1 MARLAD
7 RPVPPV
13 VLANRP
19 APTHFATASIPS
31 PFGPPNPPMP
41 DPTAYW
47 ARNLRYLAILLA
59 IWFAVSF
66 GCGILFADAL
76 NAIRIPGTGFKL
88 GFWFAQQGSIYVFV
102 VLIFFYAR
110 LMNRLD
116 REFGVAEE

>member
-1 MARLAD
+1 MPPSTTPARDD
-7 RPVPPV
+7 R
-13 VLANRP
+13 RP
-19 APTHFATASIPS
+19 APDGPSTA
-31 PFGPPNPPMP
+31 P
-41 DPTAYW
+41 DAGAYW
-47 ARNLRYLAILLA
+47 SRNLRYLAILLA

-76 NAIRIPGTGFKL
+76 DAVRIPGTGFKL

-102 VLIFFYAR
+102 VLIFVYAR